1 MATQRAKVHQYLVRY
16 KKAKKNMLRSKD
28 PVPVLGD
35 AFRARLAYELQVAWW
50 KKKKQPRG
58 PLDVCVFYQVL
69 P

>member
-16 KKAKKNMLRSKD
+16 EKAKKNVIRAKD

-35 AFRARLAYELQVAWW
+35 AFRARLAYGLYVAEWKW

-58 PLDVCVFYQVL
+58 TAKKD
-69 P
+69 

>member
-1 MATQRAKVHQYLVRY
+1 MATQRA
-16 KKAKKNMLRSKD
+16 KD